1 MENVLVNMN
10 WKDRVFLMTTNMER
24 MRFEVARTILTY
36 FPRDYIQM
44 VFVGGVSEKEFIDE
58 IMVEFIKYAFDN
70 SQERHPLRYYVP
82 YGVDENNDERMLYT
96 RLRKYCQK
104 YRDQEY
110 EEFKRKGMY
119 FEELRAKKM
128 QTMDEKKEGYSI
140 TPMQYFEMTTLRDIA
155 ALKAFVE
162 NRLSN
167 VKKVSNKLFEDMM
180 REYDKNIEEWEKK
193 SNESDY
199 NKVFYSLAFFTIDW
213 KYGFE
218 LAYLMAKKME
228 QLGVKEVDKNF
239 FSILWARMIIQSF
252 LGCNVSIDSR
262 MIRPRQKMIDVL
274 VPADLKWSDEIEVDR
289 MCYAELLVIMAKL
302 NNGIKLADSNTLREQ
317 FAKETTIED
326 WASFFKEYDIFAAWN
341 KKELSSVR
349 IRNMRKI
356 ISQMYK

>member
-1 MENVLVNMN
+1 M
-10 WKDRVFLMTTNMER
+10 
-24 MRFEVARTILTY
+24 
-36 FPRDYIQM
+36 
-44 VFVGGVSEKEFIDE
+44 G
-58 IMVEFIKYAFDN
+58 
-70 SQERHPLRYYVP
+70 
-82 YGVDENNDERMLYT
+82 
-96 RLRKYCQK
+96 
-104 YRDQEY
+104 
-110 EEFKRKGMY
+110 
-119 FEELRAKKM
+119 
-128 QTMDEKKEGYSI
+128 
-140 TPMQYFEMTTLRDIA
+140 
-155 ALKAFVE
+155 
-162 NRLSN
+162 
-167 VKKVSNKLFEDMM
+167 
-180 REYDKNIEEWEKK
+180 KK